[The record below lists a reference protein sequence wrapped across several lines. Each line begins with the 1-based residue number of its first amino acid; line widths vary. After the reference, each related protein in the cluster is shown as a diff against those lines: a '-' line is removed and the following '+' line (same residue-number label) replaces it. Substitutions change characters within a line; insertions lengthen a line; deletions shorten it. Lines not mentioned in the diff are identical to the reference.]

1 VVINTVAGLINDER
15 HKVNLK
21 APDKVILIDIYQ
33 VSQTLSHYLTIIML
47 RVARLTGMQNVCGM
61 SVVDGDWEAL
71 RKYNLTELY
80 GVRPEKKE
88 KEQKEGDA

>member
-1 VVINTVAGLINDER
+1 MVAW
-15 HKVNLK
+15 
-21 APDKVILIDIYQ
+21 
-33 VSQTLSHYLTIIML
+33 
-47 RVARLTGMQNVCGM
+47 LTGMQNVCGM

-88 KEQKEGDA
+88 KEQKEGGA